1 MSSGLLPRQHIGV
14 RAIDA
19 LLVDAV
25 VAVERRRLRKCGPVV
40 ASKAEVLRSGQA
52 WVFTGCQAWVFTG
65 RQAWVFTSRQAWI
78 VQATALSTS
87 SGWSVRTPMRITRI
101 DSAWVFARETWIGFA
116 LLKSRIL
123 ALLQTWILPVQAWIF
138 PAQVLML
145 LQPGVFAPCWQPWI
159 ITWWHARIGC
169 ARSPWVWLF
178 LLVVPLLLLCLG
190 Q

>member
-1 MSSGLLPRQHIGV
+1 M

-19 LLVDAV
+19 LLVDTV
-25 VAVERRRLRKCGPVV
+25 VAMERRWLRKCGPVV
-40 ASKAEVLRSGQA
+40 TSETEILCSGQA
-52 WVFTGCQAWVFTG
+52 WVFTSRQAWVFPG

-78 VQATALSTS
+78 VKAATLSRTAS
-87 SGWSVRTPMRITRI
+87 SGCSVRAPMRIPGIEST
-101 DSAWVFARETWIGFA
+101 WVFA
-116 LLKSRIL
+116 LLKAWVL

-138 PAQVLML
+138 PAEVLML

-159 ITWWHARIGC
+159 ITWWHARISC

-178 LLVVPLLLLCLG
+178 LLVLPLLLLRLG